1 MKPAAHLGAIPSNV
15 CQLGVLDERP
25 HERRATEVRAAKVR
39 AGDTRSAEISPTEVC
54 SPEVRMVEFRPSE
67 VSSTEVR
74 PTEVCPPERE
84 TELALLSP
92 RVPRLDAFVD
102 DCEVFV
108 VRHVPD
114 SGCVVGNRYGRQW
127 PLSIINAIPSR
138 ATLSKSHKIAFWQIT
153 AERASWRCLHL
164 IPVYELG

>member
-1 MKPAAHLGAIPSNV
+1 
-15 CQLGVLDERP
+15 VLDERP

-92 RVPRLDAFVD
+92 RVPATTAFSPTAIALPSSPAVVNYFAFHRRLPHRPRRPTIVKD
-102 DCEVFV
+102 
-108 VRHVPD
+108 
-114 SGCVVGNRYGRQW
+114 
-127 PLSIINAIPSR
+127 
-138 ATLSKSHKIAFWQIT
+138 T
-153 AERASWRCLHL
+153 AS
-164 IPVYELG
+164 